1 MGTDGGKAW
10 ETTLPAN
17 TKSFEEVYNSNTE
30 VCPTTLERV
39 IAEVHATPPPRTHA
53 RTHEKMTMYSCAT
66 SCVGLWGQTH
76 AAVWTQQQDVGAKR
90 ARTDV

>member
-39 IAEVHATPPPRTHA
+39 IAEVHVTPPPRTHA
-53 RTHEKMTMYSCAT
+53 RIK
-66 SCVGLWGQTH
+66 
-76 AAVWTQQQDVGAKR
+76 K
-90 ARTDV
+90 